1 MVGTRISH
9 KGGESYGVDVQG
21 FAPALAMATATQA
34 LCDVRPHPHALHRIA
49 LQRHHRNCPSGIVE
63 KCILQHR

>member
-1 MVGTRISH
+1 MAGMLISP

-34 LCDVRPHPHALHRIA
+34 RCDVRPHPHDLHRIA
-49 LQRHHRNCPSGIVE
+49 LQPHHRNCPSGIVE